1 MSYDE
6 YLAMKAKPDSE
17 VFKPLEE
24 RKVDNEFLGKAATKK
39 ETEDFLVM
47 GGGKQP
53 KKKGSVKKE
62 PEKLVLDFK
71 IKSAIT
77 PTDDRNGG
85 GREGRRDGGG
95 RDGGRGGGRRD
106 GGERNG
112 RGGGGGGDH
121 RDRGDRRDRDRG
133 GRGAGGGGGRGGN
146 GIVFDSNAFPSL

>member
-6 YLAMKAKPDSE
+6 YLTMKAKPGSE

-85 GREGRRDGGG
+85 GRGGR

-112 RGGGGGGDH
+112 RGGGRG
-121 RDRGDRRDRDRG
+121 GDRRDRDRG
-133 GRGAGGGGGRGGN
+133 GRGAGGEGGRGVN

>member
-85 GREGRRDGGG
+85 GREGRRDGG
-95 RDGGRGGGRRD
+95 RGGGRWD

-112 RGGGGGGDH
+112 RGGGRGGDR
-121 RDRGDRRDRDRG
+121 RDRFDRRDRDRDRG
-133 GRGAGGGGGRGGN
+133 GRGAGVGGGRGN
-146 GIVFDSNAFPSL
+146 GVVFDSNAFPSL